1 MRQMNEIPHTPE
13 GVLARLKAKIAKILN
28 IDASKQR
35 ILVDRFVNNIFAN
48 TPGPR
53 TNFAKVNINNELTR
67 NKMTIKVFFKFLRIL
82 NVKKVTF
89 SVTIVTDRDIE
100 VTVDETI
107 NLFTTNFSEGDSET

>member
-1 MRQMNEIPHTPE
+1 MKEIPHTPE
-13 GVLARLKAKIAKILN
+13 GVLMRLKEKITKILN
-28 IDASKQR
+28 IDAGKQR

-53 TNFAKVNINNELTR
+53 TNFAKVNINNELTK

-89 SVTIVTDRDIE
+89 SVTIITDRDIE

-107 NLFTTNFSEGDSET
+107 NLFTTDFPKEDGET